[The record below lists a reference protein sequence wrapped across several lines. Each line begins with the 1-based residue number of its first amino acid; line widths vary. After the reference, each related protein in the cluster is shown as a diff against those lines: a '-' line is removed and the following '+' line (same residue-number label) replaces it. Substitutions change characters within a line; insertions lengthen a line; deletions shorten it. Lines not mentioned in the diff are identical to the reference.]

1 MEKYSKQHSTC
12 FVMGVRLLD
21 AEYALVVWLW
31 HGVREKNWLWK
42 KRKEERVIT
51 RRTWNFHFAPT
62 EQYGAT

>member
-1 MEKYSKQHSTC
+1 
-12 FVMGVRLLD
+12 MGVRLLD